1 MSNKLAPFT
10 EPLPPPPPENSN
22 KQINN
27 LYSDRKKYK
36 YRTYTW
42 YNNAHKNKLIFLFS
56 WK

>member
-10 EPLPPPPPENSN
+10 EPPPPPPENSN
-22 KQINN
+22 KQIDN
-27 LYSDRKKYK
+27 LYSDKKKYK
-36 YRTYTW
+36 YRTYTR